1 VTETR
6 GSTAT
11 PERDRP
17 PARGGRRGLFARMRS
32 WPSRLALF
40 VRQVV
45 AELRKVV
52 YPTREQL
59 LTYTAVVL
67 VFVAIMI
74 AIVSVLDLVF
84 GWATLQLFG

>member
-1 VTETR
+1 MTDTR

-17 PARGGRRGLFARMRS
+17 AARSGRGPRGPLARIS
-32 WPSRLALF
+32 LF

-45 AELRKVV
+45 AELKKVV
-52 YPTREQL
+52 WPTRKML

-67 VFVAIMI
+67 VFVSLMI
-74 AIVSVLDLVF
+74 AIVSVLDLFF
-84 GWATLQLFG
+84 GWAVFKVFG

>member
-1 VTETR
+1 MTETR

-17 PARGGRRGLFARMRS
+17 PSRAGRPGFFGWLASR
-32 WPSRLALF
+32 PSAIALF
-40 VRQVV
+40 YRQVV
-45 AELRKVV
+45 SELRKVV
-52 YPTREQL
+52 WPTRNQL
-59 LTYTAVVL
+59 LTYTAVVI

-84 GWATLQLFG
+84 GWAMFKIFG

>member
-1 VTETR
+1 MTDTR
-6 GSTAT
+6 STAT

-17 PARGGRRGLFARMRS
+17 APRDGHRRGPFAR
-32 WPSRLALF
+32 LTLF
-40 VRQVV
+40 VRQVA

-52 YPTREQL
+52 KPTRNQL

-67 VFVAIMI
+67 IFVSIMI

-84 GWATLQLFG
+84 GWAVFEIFG

>member
-1 VTETR
+1 MTDTR
-6 GSTAT
+6 GSITT

-17 PARGGRRGLFARMRS
+17 VRRGGRKPRGPFARVS
-32 WPSRLALF
+32 LF

-52 YPTREQL
+52 WPTRNQL

-67 VFVAIMI
+67 VFVSLMI

-84 GWATLQLFG
+84 GWAVLKIFG